1 MKFHRRTLL
10 ALAAAALPFTT
21 AHAQQGEAWPK
32 QQPIKIIVPFAAG
45 GTSDALARLLGQ
57 RLGEGLKQTVIVEN
71 RAGAGGMIG
80 ADAAAKA
87 PGDGYTIVLGTISS
101 HAIIPAL
108 QRKVPYD
115 AAKDFAP
122 VFFIGNVPNVL
133 LVNADQPMK
142 SVKDLV
148 GVAKAKPGSLSFGT
162 AGAGSSQH
170 LSGEKFKIEAGV
182 DIVHV
187 PYKGSGPSMQ
197 DLLANQIPMSFDT
210 ALVALPHVRS
220 GKVRALAVTSGKRA
234 KALPEVPTL
243 AESGLKGFDVSSWQ
257 AFFAPASTPAPILAR
272 LNEEFTKMAAE
283 TGIAARL
290 QAMGV
295 EYTPMTPAQLGAF
308 QRAEITKWGEVAKK
322 AKLEM

>member
-10 ALAAAALPFTT
+10 ALAATALPFTA
-21 AHAQQGEAWPK
+21 AHAQPGEAWPK
-32 QQPIKIIVPFAAG
+32 QQPIRIIVPFAAG

-57 RLGEGLKQTVIVEN
+57 RLSEGLKQTVIVEN

-80 ADAAAKA
+80 ADAAAKS

-210 ALVALPHVRS
+210 ALVALPHIRS
-220 GKVRALAVTSGKRA
+220 GKIRALAVTSGKRA

-257 AFFAPASTPAPILAR
+257 AFFAPSSTPAPILAR
-272 LNEEFTKMAAE
+272 FHEEFTKMVNE
-283 TGIAARL
+283 TAIAARL

-295 EYTPMTPAQLGAF
+295 EYAPMTQAQLGAF
-308 QRAEITKWGEVAKK
+308 QRAEIAKWGEVAKK